1 MIGRRD
7 LPSFG
12 LLGSLA
18 SPILKPQIST
28 ASIRFSRTLHFSGCS
43 YVLSGLQ
50 AACPFALVF
59 GGLGCAGRSLIS
71 MSSAASVP
79 ATSSDVVSV
88 DGVDKRRCRRLN
100 KVPMAKDSR
109 GPVIY
114 WMSRDQR
121 VEDNWALLYAQ
132 KLALQRSASVHVV
145 FCLVP
150 KFGDATI
157 RQFDFLLRGLKEV
170 AAGLKAKNIPF
181 HLKIGKAST
190 EIPALLD
197 ELKATAVVCDMSP
210 LRVPKQWAHDVAEAC
225 QVKEVPVVQVDAHNI
240 VPVWAASD
248 KQETAAR
255 TIRKKIMLSLA
266 TYLTDFPKVV
276 DHPHASKDTARP
288 DWEVAEKSLEVDRSV
303 KPVNGIVPGA
313 AAAHAALLDFTT
325 RLGKYANDRNNP
337 NVQALSGLS
346 PWLHFG
352 QISAQRC
359 ALKVREV
366 GESKGSDVQKGC
378 EAFIEESVVRRELS
392 DNFCFYNE
400 NYDRLEG
407 AAGWAQ
413 QTLKDH
419 AKDKREYVYSLEE
432 LEHGKTHD
440 DLWNAS
446 QNQMVQEGK
455 MHGFLR
461 MYWAKKILE
470 WSPSPREAL
479 ERSIKLNDR
488 YELDGRDPNGYVG
501 CMWSICGVHDMGWK
515 ERPVFGK
522 IRFMNYAGCKRKFDV
537 PAFVAKYGGGA
548 ATAASE
554 PSSKRRKTR

>member
-1 MIGRRD
+1 MIGRSQS
-7 LPSFG
+7 LCS
-12 LLGSLA
+12 LGFLDFQLA
-18 SPILKPQIST
+18 SACIRKTSVPTVCTYQSPTS
-28 ASIRFSRTLHFSGCS
+28 RFS
-43 YVLSGLQ
+43 GLR
-50 AACPFALVF
+50 AACAIALI
-59 GGLGCAGRSLIS
+59 LRGRSQRPSTRL
-71 MSSAASVP
+71 SSGMPS
-79 ATSSDVVSV
+79 TDVMLV
-88 DGVDKRRCRRLN
+88 DGVDKRRCRKLN
-100 KVPMAKDSR
+100 KVPMAKDAT
-109 GPVIY
+109 GAVIY

-121 VEDNWALLYAQ
+121 AEDNWALLYAQ
-132 KLALQRSASVHVV
+132 KLAIQRSACLHVV

-157 RQFDFLLRGLKEV
+157 RQFDFLLKGLKEV
-170 AAGLKAKNIPF
+170 AATLAAKKVPF
-181 HLKIGKAST
+181 HLKLGKAAD
-190 EIPALLD
+190 EIPTLLD
-197 ELKATAVVCDMSP
+197 QLEAKAVVCDMSP
-210 LRVPKQWAHDVAEAC
+210 LRVPKQWAQDVAKACEA
-225 QVKEVPVVQVDAHNI
+225 KEVPVVQVDAHNV
-240 VPVWAASD
+240 VPVWAASE

-255 TIRKKIMLSLA
+255 TIRKKIMLPLS
-266 TYLTDFPKVV
+266 TYLTEFPEVV
-276 DHPHASKDTARP
+276 SHPHAPSKDWPQP
-288 DWEVAEKSLEVDRSV
+288 DWEAAEKSLEVDRTV
-303 KPVNGIVPGA
+303 KPVTGIVPGA
-313 AAAHAALLDFTT
+313 AAARAALLDFTT

-359 ALKVREV
+359 ALQVREV
-366 GESKGSDVQKGC
+366 AEGKGSDEQKGC

-400 NYDRLEG
+400 KYDSLDG

-413 QTLKDH
+413 QTLQDH
-419 AKDKREYVYSLEE
+419 AKDKREYLYSFEE
-432 LEHGKTHD
+432 LEKGKTHD

-446 QNQMVQEGK
+446 QLQMVQEGK

-470 WSPSPREAL
+470 WSPSPKEAL
-479 ERSIKLNDR
+479 QRSIQLNDR

-537 PAFVAKYGGGA
+537 PAFVAKYGGVA
-548 ATAASE
+548 AAKAASA
-554 PSSKRRKTR
+554 PSTKRQKKR

>member
-1 MIGRRD
+1 M
-7 LPSFG
+7 PS
-12 LLGSLA
+12 
-18 SPILKPQIST
+18 T
-28 ASIRFSRTLHFSGCS
+28 
-43 YVLSGLQ
+43 
-50 AACPFALVF
+50 
-59 GGLGCAGRSLIS
+59 
-71 MSSAASVP
+71 
-79 ATSSDVVSV
+79 DVMLV
-88 DGVDKRRCRRLN
+88 DGVDKRRCRKLN
-100 KVPMAKDSR
+100 KVPMAKDAT

-121 VEDNWALLYAQ
+121 AEDNWALLYAQ
-132 KLALQRSASVHVV
+132 KLAIQRSACLHVV

-170 AAGLKAKNIPF
+170 AATLAAKKIPF
-181 HLKIGKAST
+181 HLKLGKAAD

-197 ELKATAVVCDMSP
+197 QLEAKAVVCDMSP
-210 LRVPKQWAHDVAEAC
+210 LRVPKQWAQDVAKACEA
-225 QVKEVPVVQVDAHNI
+225 KEVPVVQVDAHNV
-240 VPVWAASD
+240 VPVWAASE

-255 TIRKKIMLSLA
+255 TIRKKIMLPLS
-266 TYLTDFPKVV
+266 TYLTEFPEVV
-276 DHPHASKDTARP
+276 SHPHAPSKDWPQP
-288 DWEVAEKSLEVDRSV
+288 DWEAAEKSLEVDRTV
-303 KPVNGIVPGA
+303 KPVTGIVPGA
-313 AAAHAALLDFTT
+313 AAARAALLDFTT

-366 GESKGSDVQKGC
+366 AEGKGSDEQKGC

-400 NYDRLEG
+400 KYDSLDG

-413 QTLKDH
+413 QTLQDH
-419 AKDKREYVYSLEE
+419 AKDKREYLYSFEE
-432 LEHGKTHD
+432 LEKGKTHD

-446 QNQMVQEGK
+446 QLQMVQEGK

-470 WSPSPREAL
+470 WSPSPKEAL
-479 ERSIKLNDR
+479 QRSIQLNDR

-537 PAFVAKYGGGA
+537 PAFVAKYGGVA
-548 ATAASE
+548 AAASA
-554 PSSKRRKTR
+554 PSTKRQKKR

>member
-1 MIGRRD
+1 M
-7 LPSFG
+7 
-12 LLGSLA
+12 
-18 SPILKPQIST
+18 
-28 ASIRFSRTLHFSGCS
+28 
-43 YVLSGLQ
+43 LSGLQ

-446 QNQMVQEGK
+446 QNQMVREGK